1 MIGKISKLLIIL
13 LLVLI
18 FYMIYNGCNNSS
30 QKIYY
35 TKLIEGHA
43 NKGVDYLKKLKEK
56 NDIEIKKIVK
66 NIDSTQAGTKQL
78 SKLRQLTTLDDTIT
92 AAIKTKGGSS
102 LDSISK
108 TNFSSMFGGDKDK
121 DTDGNTDDN
130 TDGNTDDETDDDN

>member
-1 MIGKISKLLIIL
+1 MICKTTKLLIIL

-18 FYMIYNGCNNSS
+18 FYMLYDGCNNSS

-78 SKLRQLTTLDDTIT
+78 GKLRQLTTIDDTIT
-92 AAIKTKGGSS
+92 AAIKTKGGST
-102 LDSISK
+102 LDSMS
-108 TNFSSMFGGDKDK
+108 TSNFSSMFGGDKDK
-121 DTDGNTDDN
+121 DKDNNTDD
-130 TDGNTDDETDDDN
+130 DDDDNN

>member
-1 MIGKISKLLIIL
+1 ML
-13 LLVLI
+13 
-18 FYMIYNGCNNSS
+18 YDGCNNSS

-78 SKLRQLTTLDDTIT
+78 GKLRQLTTIDDTIT
-92 AAIKTKGGSS
+92 AAIKTKGGST
-102 LDSISK
+102 LDSMS
-108 TNFSSMFGGDKDK
+108 TSNFSSMFGGDKDK
-121 DTDGNTDDN
+121 DKDNNTDD
-130 TDGNTDDETDDDN
+130 DDDDNN